1 MVLCATGE
9 NMRKVAIILLV
20 AALTGAGLLF
30 YLIETRGLKTQ
41 FDAAVAR
48 AQNDTVPVEGVV
60 TAADIRYLPPLVQKY
75 LTVTGAV
82 GRSKIRNFRVVWD
95 GALRS
100 DAHALWMSAVMRQE
114 NFFQDYSRDFYLTA
128 FMKGLPVSVWH
139 SYQKQRATMQV
150 KIASLFPIVDIKGE
164 ELTTAETVTLF
175 NDMCLLA
182 PTALIDKRIS
192 WRTVDTQQVEAT
204 FTNGEYSIKALL
216 KFRESGELV
225 DFVSD
230 DRYYLTADNKLRRER
245 WSTPVG
251 EYREFAGRR
260 VVSRGEAVWHLKE
273 GAFTYGKFVLKNIE
287 YNVR

>member
-1 MVLCATGE
+1 
-9 NMRKVAIILLV
+9 MRKLWLIVMAVIAAGAVVA
-20 AALTGAGLLF
+20 F
-30 YLIETRGLKTQ
+30 FLIETRGLRTQ
-41 FDAAVAR
+41 YDAAVATMQQTTP
-48 AQNDTVPVEGVV
+48 ATVGVV
-60 TAADIRYLPPLVQKY
+60 TSADIANLPPIVQKY
-75 LTVTGAV
+75 LAVTGAL
-82 GRSKIRNFRVVWD
+82 GREKIRNFRVVWD

-100 DAHALWMSAVMRQE
+100 EPSGLWMSAVMRQE
-114 NFFQDYSRDFYLTA
+114 NFFIDYSRDFYLTA

-139 SYQKQRATMQV
+139 SYQKQHATMQV
-150 KIASLFPIVDIKGE
+150 KIASLLPIVDLKGE

-182 PTALIDKRIS
+182 PAALIDKRID
-192 WRTVDTQQVEAT
+192 WRTVDALQVEAT
-204 FTNGEYSIKALL
+204 FTNGKYRIKALL
-216 KFRESGELV
+216 KFRENGELV
-225 DFVSD
+225 DFISD

-273 GAFTYGKFVLKNIE
+273 GAFTYGKFVLKSIE